1 MLNKG
6 AFKLKRI
13 EKVYKKVSEV
23 WEQRSK
29 NDVLTE
35 EGSTAQEIA
44 NDLELGR
51 ANVSLELNRLV
62 REQKLIKVKS
72 YPVRYIPT
80 IIVEKLLDVK
90 VFQETEVKS
99 INDLMDN
106 DIKETTNVAE
116 KMFKKTHLI

>member
-1 MLNKG
+1 M
-6 AFKLKRI
+6 KRI